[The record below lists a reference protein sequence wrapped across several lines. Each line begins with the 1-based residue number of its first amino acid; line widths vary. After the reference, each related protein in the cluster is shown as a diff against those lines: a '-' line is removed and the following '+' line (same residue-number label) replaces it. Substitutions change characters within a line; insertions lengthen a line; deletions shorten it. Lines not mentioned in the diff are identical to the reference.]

1 MAVSLEKKIEAA
13 KVVLTKRQLL
23 TPPQVDVALA
33 IDISG
38 SMQDEYQ
45 DGLVQEITERCLALA
60 LNFDRDRKLDVWT
73 FNTSTQYVGD
83 VTEQKF
89 EGYVN
94 REILNSSKIK
104 KWGGTA
110 YSPVLK
116 SVRDKF
122 FGGTVSS
129 IMSMFKKKNTTSPVF
144 LMFITDGDNNDH
156 DEFEKTLKQLRSD
169 NIYIQMV
176 CIGNDNFSYAKRV
189 ADAEPNVGFCEI
201 RNVKALNDEQMME
214 KLVSDEFV
222 NWAKSL

>member
-1 MAVSLEKKIEAA
+1 MAVSLDKKIEAA

>member
-73 FNTSTQYVGD
+73 FNTGTQYVGD

-122 FGGTVSS
+122 FGGVVGG

-201 RNVKALNDEQMME
+201 RNVKALTDEQMME

>member
-1 MAVSLEKKIEAA
+1 MAVSLDKKIEAA

-144 LMFITDGDNNDH
+144 
-156 DEFEKTLKQLRSD
+156 
-169 NIYIQMV
+169 
-176 CIGNDNFSYAKRV
+176 
-189 ADAEPNVGFCEI
+189 
-201 RNVKALNDEQMME
+201 
-214 KLVSDEFV
+214 
-222 NWAKSL
+222 

>member
-1 MAVSLEKKIEAA
+1 MAVSLDKKIEAA

-104 KWGGTA
+104 KWGGTS

-122 FGGTVSS
+122 FGGTVSG

-156 DEFEKTLKQLRSD
+156 DEFEKILKQLRSD

-222 NWAKSL
+222 NWAKSI